1 MLDAGTPPL
10 NITKHGSAGYRRGC
24 RCTDCRAGVAARER
38 RRYRDRTLGRDTRN
52 RTPQAAMQ
60 ALAKLRDTGMS
71 WPDIE
76 AATGIGTR
84 NLQQL
89 AAGERVY
96 ITAVTEHAITRA
108 LNGDTRLAP
117 TTRVPATGAARR
129 IQGLNLLGWNMRDI
143 AKEAGVSVDTISR
156 VAHNRSSNLQH
167 AMNQA
172 ITAATKALVRRR
184 PPEGRYAAGT
194 RTRARQHG
202 WTPLMEWDDIDNPH
216 EQPATPVPRTRLTVD
231 EELVARVWRLRGQGW
246 TDQAIADEI
255 GYRTASAVCKLRQR
269 HPNPQED

>member
-52 RTPQAAMQ
+52 RTPGVAMQ
-60 ALAKLRDTGMS
+60 ALTKLRQTGMS

-76 AATGIGTR
+76 AATGIGAR

-108 LNGDTRLAP
+108 LQAETRLAP
-117 TTRVPATGAARR
+117 TTRVPALGAARR

-143 AKEAGVSVDTISR
+143 AREAGVSVDTISR
-156 VAHNRSSNLQH
+156 VAHNHTSNLQN
-167 AMNQA
+167 AANQA

-202 WTPLMEWDDIDNPH
+202 WTPLMEWDDIDDPT
-216 EQPATPVPRTRLTVD
+216 EQPDVEPARTRHAVD
-231 EELVARVWRLRGQGW
+231 PELVARVWQLRGWGW
-246 TDQAIADEI
+246 TDQMIADEV
-255 GYRTASAVCKLRQR
+255 GFRTASAVSKLRQR
-269 HPNPQED
+269 HPNP